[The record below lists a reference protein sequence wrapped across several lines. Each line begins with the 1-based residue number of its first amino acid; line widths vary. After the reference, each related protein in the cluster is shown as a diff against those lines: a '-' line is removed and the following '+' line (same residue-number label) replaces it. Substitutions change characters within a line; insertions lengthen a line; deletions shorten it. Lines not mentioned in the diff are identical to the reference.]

1 MSQFLLVDVDV
12 ELVLL
17 GVNARPVCARA
28 TAHRLREPLVLVEA
42 KVAAVVREQVIAR
55 GTRLAQVLERRR
67 EELAAKAQP
76 LRIRG
81 DNEQLDC
88 GVRAERPARK
98 VVALQLRFLAHAVHL
113 GAHRLREPRVLLG
126 RPRQAGLELRP
137 ARTARCRSPALG
149 EKDRAQNL
157 VPALGKKRPRGLREV
172 VRQLDLAR
180 RTLGRLVKLRKPRAS
195 QEHRHALKVL
205 RRERAKC
212 QVFSLRHVVLQ
223 LRYRSDDGT
232 TCRRQTQG
240 GAMADTPIKRAL
252 VSVTD
257 KTGVVAFVKALE
269 DEFGVEVISTGGTA
283 RVLEEA
289 GVHVVPIEQYTG
301 FPEMMDG
308 RVKTLHPK
316 VHGGLLARRDNESHM
331 AEAAE
336 HGIGMIDLVV
346 VNLYEFEKTVAN
358 PEVTFDDAIEHIDI
372 GGPSMLRSAAKNAD
386 SVTVVSDPDDYDEVL
401 DTMRALG
408 GCTTLELRRYLQLKV
423 YETTACYDAA
433 IANWLADRY
442 DEDFPEELEDAEDA
456 PATPDELGVYLEKVD
471 DLRYGENPQQTA
483 AVYRFADDFAELGS
497 SEYPLVGAEQ
507 LQGKPLSYNNYLDAD
522 AAWNLVRE
530 FDGPACV
537 ILKHQN
543 PCGSAVADDVT
554 TAYDRAFACDPKS
567 AFGGIIACNR
577 EVPFELV
584 EHAFDENGQF
594 VEVIIAPSYTPEAVE
609 RMAKRP
615 NLRVLATGGVGGHAE
630 YELRSIDGGV
640 LLQNVD
646 SVSEDPETFTCPTER
661 KPTPEEMDELMF
673 AWRVCKGVK
682 SNAIL
687 VSKGKAGIGMGPGQP
702 NRVDSALL
710 ACERADE
717 ACERMGVEKGGYAC
731 ASDAFFPFRDNV
743 DVLAEHGVTCII
755 QPGGSKRDD
764 ESIEAC
770 NEHGIAMVF
779 TGNRHFRH

>member
-1 MSQFLLVDVDV
+1 MP
-12 ELVLL
+12 
-17 GVNARPVCARA
+17 N
-28 TAHRLREPLVLVEA
+28 
-42 KVAAVVREQVIAR
+42 
-55 GTRLAQVLERRR
+55 
-67 EELAAKAQP
+67 
-76 LRIRG
+76 
-81 DNEQLDC
+81 
-88 GVRAERPARK
+88 
-98 VVALQLRFLAHAVHL
+98 
-113 GAHRLREPRVLLG
+113 
-126 RPRQAGLELRP
+126 
-137 ARTARCRSPALG
+137 
-149 EKDRAQNL
+149 
-157 VPALGKKRPRGLREV
+157 
-172 VRQLDLAR
+172 
-180 RTLGRLVKLRKPRAS
+180 
-195 QEHRHALKVL
+195 
-205 RRERAKC
+205 
-212 QVFSLRHVVLQ
+212 
-223 LRYRSDDGT
+223 
-232 TCRRQTQG
+232 
-240 GAMADTPIKRAL
+240 TPIKRAL

-257 KTGVVAFVKALE
+257 KTGVVDFVKALE

-289 GVHVVPIEQYTG
+289 GVHVIPIEQYTG

-316 VHGGLLARRDNESHM
+316 VHGGLLARRDDPKHM

-336 HGIGMIDLVV
+336 HGIGMIDLVC
-346 VNLYEFEKTVAN
+346 VNLYEFEKTVAK
-358 PEVTFDDAIEHIDI
+358 PDVTFADAIEHIDI

-386 SVTVVSDPDDYDEVL
+386 SVTVVSDPADYDEVL
-401 DTMRALG
+401 EEMRDND
-408 GCTTLELRRYLQLKV
+408 GCTTLELRRFLQLKV

-442 DEDFPEELEDAEDA
+442 DAEFGEPEDEG
-456 PATPDELGVYLEKVD
+456 ATPDEFGLYLEKVQ

-483 AVYRFADDFAELGS
+483 AVYRFADEFADLGS
-497 SEYPLVGAEQ
+497 SEHPLVGAEQ
-507 LQGKPLSYNNYLDAD
+507 IQGKPLSYNNFLDAD

-530 FDGPACV
+530 FEEPACV

-554 TAYDRAFACDPKS
+554 AAYDRAFACDPKS
-567 AFGGIIACNR
+567 AFGGLLACNR
-577 EVPFELV
+577 EVPYELV
-584 EHAFDENGQF
+584 EHFADENKQF
-594 VEVIIAPSYTPEAVE
+594 VEVIIAPSFSADALE
-609 RMAKRP
+609 RMARRP
-615 NLRVLATGGVGGHAE
+615 NLRVLATGGTGSHAR

-710 ACERADE
+710 ACQRADE
-717 ACERMGVEKGGYAC
+717 ACDRMGVEKGGYAC

-764 ESIEAC
+764 ESIQAC

-779 TGNRHFRH
+779 TGARHFRH